1 MKIIEVLHSFWTG
14 NRTENPRNRKNW
26 VQLEKEI
33 KETVP
38 QDKQEI
44 LTRMIEDHSNSVE
57 IVDLLQGLRLLQSY
71 GGNYDRFGHLD
82 IVMINI

>member
-1 MKIIEVLHSFWTG
+1 MKIIEILHSFWTG
-14 NRTENPRNRKNW
+14 NRTENPRNRKSW

-57 IVDLLQGLRLLQSY
+57 YSGFIAGFKIATKLWREL
-71 GGNYDRFGHLD
+71 
-82 IVMINI
+82 

>member
-14 NRTENPRNRKNW
+14 NRTENPRNRKSW
-26 VQLEKEI
+26 VLLEKEI

-44 LTRMIEDHSNSVE
+44 LARMIEDHSNSVE
-57 IVDLLQGLRLLQSY
+57 YSGFIAGFKIATKLWREL
-71 GGNYDRFGHLD
+71 
-82 IVMINI
+82 